1 MSELSRDEQLVR
13 AGKAREAI
21 MGFLGQHAGNM
32 VTQERIFPA
41 VEELDITPVALGQI
55 LYRMAHDGLI
65 GKGPVEHPR
74 YKVGYMAK
82 GSGTLRAEAA
92 EPKRKYARKPATES
106 APIDVRVNE
115 REGIITIRY
124 AGMVLSFSREGT

>member
-21 MGFLGQHAGNM
+21 MGFLSTYGDG
-32 VTQERIFPA
+32 VTPITQDAIHPVVDPLDFTST
-41 VEELDITPVALGQI
+41 ELGSL
-55 LYRMAHDGLI
+55 LYRMAADGLI
-65 GKGPVEHPR
+65 AKHAVDHEHYR
-74 YKVGYMAK
+74 VGYTSLA
-82 GSGTLRAEAA
+82 GVSPAEAA
-92 EPKRKYARKPATES
+92 EPKRKYTKKPSSEG

-124 AGMVLSFSREGT
+124 AGMVLSFSKE